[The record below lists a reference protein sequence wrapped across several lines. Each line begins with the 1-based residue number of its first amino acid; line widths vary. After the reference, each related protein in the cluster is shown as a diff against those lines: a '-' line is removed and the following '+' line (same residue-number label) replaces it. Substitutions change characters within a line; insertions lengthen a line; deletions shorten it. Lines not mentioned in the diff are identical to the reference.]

1 MRLFKFASRTY
12 TGRFTSAC
20 NYSSRGIDG
29 PSEVIRILCP
39 HSSRSLGAPHVVCLS
54 LASGSPGGVPRQ
66 AFSTSYVKAPRLRAS
81 EQTSESSSPVLLN
94 KHLGIKRAIL
104 TCNSNGLKN
113 SGGRRRFCH
122 PSFMDGFPVCEF
134 SRKTQ
139 ACTGSGNQRCVCSFR
154 PLVANT
160 RSTLQRKNKG
170 LLASFPPPW
179 PRNGGWEPGL
189 GSSGPTH

>member
-1 MRLFKFASRTY
+1 MRLFKFASRIY

-29 PSEVIRILCP
+29 PSERIRIPCP

-66 AFSTSYVKAPRLRAS
+66 AFPTSYVKAPRLRAS

-94 KHLGIKRAIL
+94 KHLCIKRAIL
-104 TCNSNGLKN
+104 TCNSKGLKN

-122 PSFMDGFPVCEF
+122 PSFMDGFPVCEL
-134 SRKTQ
+134 SRQRRLAQGLETNN
-139 ACTGSGNQRCVCSFR
+139 ACAAFALLWPIREVLYSGRTKAC
-154 PLVANT
+154 
-160 RSTLQRKNKG
+160 
-170 LLASFPPPW
+170 
-179 PRNGGWEPGL
+179 
-189 GSSGPTH
+189 